1 IFQILQSFALQVEQ
15 NLDSQCRAADNM
27 IAWELEY
34 RSTFIDVK
42 EDSREERVRS
52 NSCPAPRRLRDTVQ
66 LAAYEVEEQ
75 MKGYV
80 NDLNFRG
87 EEIGEIGTVTGGV
100 VEQHEEEAEVEANE
114 VASTKDEDE
123 AVDAVVTGDEAEE
136 GVEIVGSIG
145 SYGHPEVCR
154 RRCVHFL
161 RGFCQSGLDCNY
173 CHLPHPAHEAKLD
186 KKQRGLLDG
195 LSKAQLLGT
204 ALTFLYRRAQ
214 QKEILE
220 AARPILA
227 IYEQEAVHGVAE
239 NQRIKKLDKVMGRMS
254 FGALLSLSSHR
265 LGEDFHRRVTEAEET
280 LRF

>member
-1 IFQILQSFALQVEQ
+1 
-15 NLDSQCRAADNM
+15 M
-27 IAWELEY
+27 
-34 RSTFIDVK
+34 
-42 EDSREERVRS
+42 
-52 NSCPAPRRLRDTVQ
+52 
-66 LAAYEVEEQ
+66 
-75 MKGYV
+75 
-80 NDLNFRG
+80 
-87 EEIGEIGTVTGGV
+87 
-100 VEQHEEEAEVEANE
+100 
-114 VASTKDEDE
+114 
-123 AVDAVVTGDEAEE
+123 
-136 GVEIVGSIG
+136 
-145 SYGHPEVCR
+145 
-154 RRCVHFL
+154 
-161 RGFCQSGLDCNY
+161 
-173 CHLPHPAHEAKLD
+173 LD

-280 LRF
+280 LRFALQNAED

>member
-1 IFQILQSFALQVEQ
+1 VEHDEIPAQLQTP
-15 NLDSQCRAADNM
+15 NM

-42 EDSREERVRS
+42 EDSREKRVRS
-52 NSCPAPRRLRDTVQ
+52 QSCPPPRGLRDTVD
-66 LAAYEVEEQ
+66 LDAYEVEEQ

-87 EEIGEIGTVTGGV
+87 EEIGEIALTNRA
-100 VEQHEEEAEVEANE
+100 VEQQQETEASSDAPENEEEDVQELIGEE
-114 VASTKDEDE
+114 Q
-123 AVDAVVTGDEAEE
+123 DA
-136 GVEIVGSIG
+136 GVEELGSIG

-154 RRCVHFL
+154 RPCVHFK
-161 RGFCQSGLDCNY
+161 RGFCKSGSDCKY

-186 KKQRGLLDG
+186 KKQRALLDG

-214 QKEILE
+214 QKQMLE

-227 IYEQEAVHGVAE
+227 IYEKEAVNGLAE

-265 LGEDFHRRVTEAEET
+265 LGEDFHHRVTEAEEA
-280 LRF
+280 LRHALHNAEE